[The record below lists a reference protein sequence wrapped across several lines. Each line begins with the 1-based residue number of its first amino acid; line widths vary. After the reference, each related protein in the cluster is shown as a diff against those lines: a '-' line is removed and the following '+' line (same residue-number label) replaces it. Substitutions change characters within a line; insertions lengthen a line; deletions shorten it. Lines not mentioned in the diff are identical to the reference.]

1 MGRKKKVEVVTGN
14 DSVGMIKENKQEDE
28 NQEMTVQEEI
38 VPEEKNQEE
47 GEQKKAEVVETKMEE
62 SEQKMEFQEEKT
74 QEKEILEENKSNKKQ
89 KKERKSVGESLQT
102 FQNSVPTLIITIFV
116 ALLIMGLSCV
126 AIFFTNIKGKEQVLV
141 PNVIGKKW
149 DEALIE
155 MQIKELYPRITMR
168 YSDTLE
174 DEGKILEQDPPAG
187 AIVKGYSRVSL
198 VISRGMV
205 VDEVGDYV
213 GKNYDEVNM
222 SLQTLFAGQSKPLIV
237 LAEPEYKPDISE
249 PGTILEQEPPFG
261 SKITEPVSVQLV
273 VSRGPN
279 YENTRRPYVIGQSIN
294 DLLQTIAR
302 SKIVFDITAHEALD
316 GEKSGYVVKQ
326 EQIEAE
332 YVPNYTRV
340 SVEMAISNNEKDENI
355 CGIFQTKIDTYPY
368 PVAMRLE
375 AVPVEGK
382 SYTILNFNHP
392 GGNLTIPYSVA
403 KGTTLILYV
412 AEKQKT
418 SILVN

>member
-1 MGRKKKVEVVTGN
+1 MGRKKKVEVESEEKIDVKN
-14 DSVGMIKENKQEDE
+14 EVVEMAEENKLEEE
-28 NQEMTVQEEI
+28 NQNVTVQEDI
-38 VPEEKNQEE
+38 
-47 GEQKKAEVVETKMEE
+47 EQKD
-62 SEQKMEFQEEKT
+62 SEQNVSVQKGEVQEEKT
-74 QEKEILEENKSNKKQ
+74 EKEVKQ
-89 KKERKSVGESLQT
+89 KEKKSLGECIKS
-102 FQNSVPTLIITIFV
+102 FQDSIPTIIITILI
-116 ALLIMGLSCV
+116 ALLIMGLSCAAV
-126 AIFFTNIKGKEQVLV
+126 FFTNIKGKEQVLV
-141 PNVIGKKW
+141 PNVVGKKW

-237 LAEPEYKPDISE
+237 LAEPEYKPNAAE
-249 PGTILEQEPPFG
+249 PGTILEQDPPFG
-261 SKITEPVSVQLV
+261 SKISEPVLVQLV

-302 SKIVFDITAHEALD
+302 SKIVFDITAHEAQE

-340 SVEMAISNNEKDENI
+340 SVEMAISNTKDDENI

-403 KGTTLILYV
+403 KGTTLTLYV

-418 SILVN
+418 SIVID